1 MSIALAIR
9 AEFERRRA
17 QGQAG
22 VDARRMDRDVVN
34 RNLALWR
41 DMAMWT
47 DGQVPVGK
55 IDFSGWAAAAMTA
68 AHKTAARLQNAQQG
82 SSPPLSAPAAQPDSG
97 RWNTESIDHANAL
110 RAASIK
116 FTSYATASAALRGVR
131 EQERIAA

>member
-1 MSIALAIR
+1 VTIPLAIR
-9 AEFERRRA
+9 AEFLRRRA

-22 VDARRMDRDVVN
+22 VDARRMDRDIVN
-34 RNLALWR
+34 RNLAIWR
-41 DMAMWT
+41 DMVMWT

-82 SSPPLSAPAAQPDSG
+82 STPTSPTPAAQPDST
-97 RWNTESIDHANAL
+97 RWNTESIDHARTL

-116 FTSYATASAALRGVR
+116 FTSYATATAALRL
-131 EQERIAA
+131 AA